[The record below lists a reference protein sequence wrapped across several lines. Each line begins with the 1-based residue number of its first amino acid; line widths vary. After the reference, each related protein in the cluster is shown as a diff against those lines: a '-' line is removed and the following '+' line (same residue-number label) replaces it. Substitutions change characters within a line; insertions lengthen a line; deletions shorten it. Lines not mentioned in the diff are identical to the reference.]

1 MNLYEQMF
9 IEFEL
14 QLSKINSGIKSLAH
28 LFLLMPAKVVQ
39 KLNLSLV
46 SEQIIEFY
54 VNIFF
59 LVYLFWLAFL
69 LPLDMTYSSKLNL
82 ILPDFESNRS

>member
-1 MNLYEQMF
+1 MF
-9 IEFEL
+9 TEFEL

-28 LFLLMPAKVVQ
+28 LFLLMPEKVVQ

-46 SEQIIEFY
+46 SEQIIQFY

-69 LPLDMTYSSKLNL
+69 LPLYMAYSSKLNL
-82 ILPDFESNRS
+82 ILPDF

>member
-1 MNLYEQMF
+1 MF
-9 IEFEL
+9 TEFDL
-14 QLSKINSGIKSLAH
+14 QLNEINLGIKSFAH
-28 LFLLMPAKVVQ
+28 LFLLMPEKVVQ

-46 SEQIIEFY
+46 SEQIIQFY

-69 LPLDMTYSSKLNL
+69 LPLCMAYPFKLNL